1 MCVTAFTIRWAWLD
15 SKNISGYFNVLKADK
30 LVRGSIIY
38 MRSENLM
45 WQCACLIVFL
55 HKGTCKRINV

>member
-1 MCVTAFTIRWAWLD
+1 M
-15 SKNISGYFNVLKADK
+15 LKADK

-55 HKGTCKRINV
+55 HKGTSKRINV